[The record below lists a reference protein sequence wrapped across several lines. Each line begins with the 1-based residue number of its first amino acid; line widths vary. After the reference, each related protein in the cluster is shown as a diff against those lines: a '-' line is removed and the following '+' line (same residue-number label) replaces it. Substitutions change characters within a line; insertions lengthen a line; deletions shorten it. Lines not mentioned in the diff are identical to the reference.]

1 MAHPSLARSAV
12 ALALALG
19 ALTGSLQAQKP
30 APPPVDKQLPARLA
44 ELKKF
49 IKDSKM
55 MNDFQAI
62 GSMQNLA
69 KDLDKKNPKDV
80 DKIAKAIGDVFKLGK
95 VRTDSKDI
103 LYREAADAL
112 AKFGDDGAKP
122 LAKAAENKRFKDNVS
137 LRAHIVKALG
147 KTKDVKQ
154 IDYLL
159 ELTSRSRH
167 DELRAASGEA
177 LGNFKH
183 AKVAEQRDIVKE
195 IIKAW
200 GSLDSLA
207 TQAVSNDPNGPQDF
221 GPQNARR
228 TLRLAESKWVA
239 TLQKLTGVS
248 QSKFQDW
255 QRWQNKNKKWEPP
268 Q

>member
-1 MAHPSLARSAV
+1 MAHPSEARFAI
-12 ALALALG
+12 ALALAIGTLG
-19 ALTGSLQAQKP
+19 GSLQAQKP
-30 APPPVDKQLPARLA
+30 TPPPVDPALSARLA

-49 IKDSKM
+49 IKDRKM
-55 MNDFQAI
+55 RSDFQAI

-69 KDLDKKNPKDV
+69 KNLDKKNPKDLA
-80 DKIAKAIGDVFKLGK
+80 KIAKALGDVYKFGK
-95 VRTDSKDI
+95 VRTGSKDI
-103 LYREAADAL
+103 LYRETADAL
-112 AKFGDDGAKP
+112 AKFGAKGAKP
-122 LAKAAENKRFKDNVS
+122 LAKAVENKRFKDNVS
-137 LRAHIVKALG
+137 LRAHMVRALG

-154 IDYLL
+154 IDFLI

-183 AKVAEQRDIVKE
+183 AKVAAQRDIVKE

-200 GSLDSLA
+200 GSLDSVA
-207 TQAVSNDPNGPQDF
+207 NQPVSNNRDNPDF

-228 TLRLAESKWVA
+228 TLRLAEGKWVS
-239 TLQKLTGVS
+239 TLQKLTGLS
-248 QSKFQDW
+248 QTKFRDW
-255 QRWQNKNKKWEPP
+255 QRWQNKNKRWQPP